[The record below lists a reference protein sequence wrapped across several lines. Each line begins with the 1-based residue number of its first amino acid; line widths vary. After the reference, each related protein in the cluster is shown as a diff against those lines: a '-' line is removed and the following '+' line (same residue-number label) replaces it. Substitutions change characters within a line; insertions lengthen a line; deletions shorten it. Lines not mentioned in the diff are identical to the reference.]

1 MPFNIG
7 LFTSQQVRELKLIM
21 LLKKQNTLRD
31 YKNICQQLNCSF
43 LTLQT
48 EIATLQAFPEIKDVQ
63 YIYSHLKVQFE
74 EQFGARKLY
83 QSVILE
89 SNGLRLLEELFLS
102 DFDSV
107 DVLAEELFISLSTL
121 KRLFKKTNTY
131 LDAHYD
137 FVIDIKELALSGDE
151 TSIRLFYLR
160 YFSEAYDQHVWPF
173 SGYLEEDLVDQL
185 LEKSPLGQLAE
196 QDFSLYHHLKIL
208 TAINLLRLQKG
219 YRTGR
224 FFDKSLDWFLG
235 QDFAELENTLGLTLS
250 AETLSEIFGDYLQ
263 EGLLFEETDI
273 EEASQNKL
281 TVALEA
287 LGHLEET
294 FGLAITNQKQV
305 AAMFH
310 NALLLGPWDQHQAFL
325 IYDYRQ
331 DYLDY
336 FKSDYPKLYQE
347 IEKRLKTVFEAYC
360 HPFSDK
366 DFEHLAYILLISW
379 DNLFLHLSH
388 QIKKHPLLIVERG
401 SHNVGQFLQAY
412 LGHFFEITLFKGH
425 DLKTLDIER
434 NFDLVLTD
442 TILEEMTDVSVY
454 YFSQLVPSLALS
466 RLNKYLREN
475 LQKEFQ

>member
-1 MPFNIG
+1 M
-7 LFTSQQVRELKLIM
+7 TR
-21 LLKKQNTLRD
+21 
-31 YKNICQQLNCSF
+31 
-43 LTLQT
+43 
-48 EIATLQAFPEIKDVQ
+48 
-63 YIYSHLKVQFE
+63 
-74 EQFGARKLY
+74 
-83 QSVILE
+83 
-89 SNGLRLLEELFLS
+89 
-102 DFDSV
+102 
-107 DVLAEELFISLSTL
+107 
-121 KRLFKKTNTY
+121 
-131 LDAHYD
+131 
-137 FVIDIKELALSGDE
+137 
-151 TSIRLFYLR
+151 
-160 YFSEAYDQHVWPF
+160 VW
-173 SGYLEEDLVDQL
+173 
-185 LEKSPLGQLAE
+185 
-196 QDFSLYHHLKIL
+196 
-208 TAINLLRLQKG
+208 
-219 YRTGR
+219 TG
-224 FFDKSLDWFLG
+224 
-235 QDFAELENTLGLTLS
+235 
-250 AETLSEIFGDYLQ
+250 FGDYLQ
-263 EGLLFEETDI
+263 EGWLFEETDI

-366 DFEHLAYILLISW
+366 DFEHLAYILLISR

-388 QIKKHPLLIVERG
+388 QIKKHRLLIVERG

-412 LGHFFEITLFKGH
+412 LGQFFEITLFKGH